1 MSPGVGPEFH
11 PTLQDPEIG
20 VDPKPLLVSAHSGL
34 CERDPR
40 SSPRSGSQLGQ
51 ATVPGAARGGY
62 RALRMRSSKFKQLC
76 PGLQDG

>member
-1 MSPGVGPEFH
+1 MSPGVGSEFH
-11 PTLQDPEIG
+11 PTLQDREIG
-20 VDPKPLLVSAHSGL
+20 VAPRPLLVYAHPGL

-40 SSPRSGSQLGQ
+40 SSLRSGSQLGQ